1 MSGNVTFQ
9 ALIDESKDRAD
20 MVGSSFVSDSTWEK
34 YINKSKD
41 VLYDHLISAYG
52 EDYYTTDHD
61 ITLISGTD
69 TYSLPSDFYKVVSVE
84 LDIGGSEY
92 IPLDRFSLRNRGRGF
107 YNRYYN
113 VYKYRLIG
121 DNIHFTPNPSTGTT
135 VKLWYIPLAT
145 NLVNSTDELKG
156 FNGWEEFI
164 IIDAAIKALRKEESD
179 TTELERDRAIL
190 VRRLD
195 AKKRNRD
202 AANGMKVKDT
212 SSRYFYDG
220 AENYEGY

>member
-9 ALIDESKDRAD
+9 ELIDQSKDRAD
-20 MVGSSFVSDSTWEK
+20 MTGSSFVTDPQWKT

-41 VLYDHLISAYG
+41 VLYDHLIGAYG
-52 EDYYTTDHD
+52 EDYYTTSYDL
-61 ITLISGTD
+61 TLVAGTES
-69 TYSLPSDFYKVVSVE
+69 YSLPSDFYKLVSVE
-84 LDIGGSEY
+84 LNIGGSEY
-92 IPLDRFSLRNRGRGF
+92 IPLNRFSLRNRGRGF

-113 VYKYRLIG
+113 VYKYRLLG

-145 NLVNSTDELKG
+145 NLSLTTDELKG

-164 IIDAAIKALRKEESD
+164 IIDAAIKAMRKEETDSSD
-179 TTELERDRAIL
+179 LERDRAVL
-190 VRRLD
+190 VNRLN

-202 AANGMKVKDT
+202 AANPMKVKDT
-212 SSRYFYDG
+212 SSRYFYDSD
-220 AENYEGY
+220 ESYEGP